1 LLAAAL
7 PLGAQ
12 PKLLVNAQVDTRS
25 ASAGLDQVFR
35 NLPAS
40 LPASEAYWV
49 GYNVPAVRN
58 ANLGCDYVRDGAGVQ
73 GVVHLEPPDQAVIL
87 LRVEAGTVGKIRAL
101 SPYCEIDAGGVPVH
115 WLTDVKPADS
125 VSLLATFTPDCIFA
139 IAVHS
144 DPAADTA
151 LERFVAPGQP
161 QSLRLRTVSLLGS
174 ARGRRGME
182 LLTGLIAGLT
192 SSDEDA
198 QVRQRAVAA
207 LSSVAEGAGI
217 PVLIQLAKT
226 TKDAAVRKQAM
237 NSLQQSR
244 DPRAASFFEDILS
257 PGK

>member
-1 LLAAAL
+1 MIRALWLLAAAL

-25 ASAGLDQVFR
+25 AAAGLEQGIR
-35 NLPAS
+35 S
-40 LPASEAYWV
+40 LPASAAYWV
-49 GYNVPAVRN
+49 GYSVPAVRT

-87 LRVEAGTVGKIRAL
+87 LRVEAGAVGKIRAL

-125 VSLLATFTPDCIFA
+125 IGFLSSFASDAVFA

-174 ARGRRGME
+174 VRGRRGMD
-182 LLTGLIAGLT
+182 LLNGLIAN
-192 SSDEDA
+192 DADA
-198 QVRQRAVAA
+198 QVRQRAVSA
-207 LSSVAEGAGI
+207 LSSLAEGAGI

-244 DPRAASFFEDILS
+244 DPRAVSFFEDILR
-257 PGK
+257 PGH